1 MMRTTSGGGIEMV
14 TRFTRGCLVSTGVAL
29 AGLFAPAVSGAATG
43 TIPGDPLAIT
53 ADGVAHLQVK
63 AFGASGPKSGAF
75 APSDQTVAA
84 APGFCLLLNSGSFP
98 LPACADPTPITPP
111 PATPTGTGSS
121 GDPYTLT
128 TTYAYGDL
136 DVTQTLTYVN
146 GDSFFTASYAITNT
160 GSSPATF
167 RALVQGHLEH
177 AGTTTGQGFIVPGN
191 PVVEVGA
198 FNDTQGTLGTL
209 NAVTGTPWSHYEEA
223 SAASFPVDASSAGG
237 LTDSIQP
244 LPADNWVGADFDQYI
259 STGLGVGQ
267 STPVP
272 FAVKWAFG
280 RFAGLVVSPDAAT
293 VPTGQTATLTASSLE
308 QGVPVAGKPVRYT
321 VTGANSGSG
330 SAITGADGSATI
342 KLSGVNAGAD
352 TVTTYIDANDN
363 GVYDSQTETQC
374 VVQVIWT
381 GGPAT
386 QPAPGP
392 GQTGTT
398 PSAPTP
404 PAAPTSAQFSAS
416 LLKALTATGTAAK
429 LGPLLKRHNYR
440 FTYHALGAGRLTVS
454 WYHVP
459 KGGHLAKRTRP
470 APLLV
475 ATTTTTFTK
484 AGNAKVT
491 IKLTAAG
498 AKFLRRLQHVKLTG
512 RAVFTPTGKPPV
524 TVIKS
529 FTLTR

>member
-43 TIPGDPLAIT
+43 TISGNPLAIT
-53 ADGVAHLQVK
+53 ADDSGHLQVHVSGSTFGEFASSADLSTAPGLCIEPQVGA
-63 AFGASGPKSGAF
+63 AFGPC
-75 APSDQTVAA
+75 AA
-84 APGFCLLLNSGSFP
+84 L
-98 LPACADPTPITPP
+98 TPEVP
-111 PATPTGTGSS
+111 PALS
-121 GDPYTLT
+121 GGGRTLT
-128 TTYAYGDL
+128 TKYTSANPDVE
-136 DVTQTLTYVN
+136 VTQTFTYVD
-146 GDSFFTASYAITNT
+146 GESSFLASYAIKNT
-160 GSSPATF
+160 TLATSAPF
-167 RALVQGHLEH
+167 RVLVQGDLNH
-177 AGTTTGQGFIVPGN
+177 AHSPQGQGFTVPAT
-191 PVVEVGA
+191 PAPPTTPATEVGA
-198 FNDTQGTLGTL
+198 FNDTEGTFGALIV
-209 NAVTGTPWSHYEEA
+209 AGTPWGHYEEA
-223 SAASFPVDASSAGG
+223 SDATFAADAASSAG
-237 LTDSIQP
+237 LTDSVVP
-244 LPADNWVGADFDQYI
+244 SLANDWVGAQFD
-259 STGLGVGQ
+259 SAGLAAGGTTTVGANWRF
-267 STPVP
+267 VH
-272 FAVKWAFG
+272 
-280 RFAGLVVSPDAAT
+280 FAGLVLSPVT
-293 VPTGQTATLTASSLE
+293 KTLGTGQTATITASSLR
-308 QGVPVAGKPVRYT
+308 AGLPLVGQPLRYT
-321 VTGANSGSG
+321 VTGANPGEGVSTI
-330 SAITGADGSATI
+330 AADGSATI
-342 KLSGVNAGAD
+342 SLSGVNAGAD
-352 TVTTYIDANDN
+352 TVTAYVDANGN
-363 GVYDSQTETQC
+363 GVYDSGSETQC

-386 QPAPGP
+386 APAPGSGAP
-392 GQTGTT
+392 GQSGTT
-398 PSAPTP
+398 PPASTP
-404 PAAPTSAQFSAS
+404 PAAPTSAQLSAS